1 MYCETIQKSKTV
13 RTRKRIR
20 ESEQKVNN
28 GKPNILNPEDFLQ
41 EDFKKV
47 QKLLKQATKEGAI
60 RRYNDPLFEKS
71 SSTEADKEYNNKNVK
86 QKDDE
91 SIIYSESNPSISL
104 SSSSKSSIS
113 ESKSSVSD
121 KKQNSKAKVQVK
133 KSKVIGSNEVSRKTD
148 MNLRKREM
156 KDKLKITNGLKDFMN
171 LINKFNS
178 PEAPQLLLKDF
189 TKEESKGEEN

>member
-1 MYCETIQKSKTV
+1 MYCETMQKSKTV

-47 QKLLKQATKEGAI
+47 QKLLKQAAKEGTI
-60 RRYNDPLFEKS
+60 RRFNDPLFEKS
-71 SSTEADKEYNNKNVK
+71 CSTEAEKEHKDQNIKRKN
-86 QKDDE
+86 DE
-91 SIIYSESNPSISL
+91 ITISSDSNPSISL

-113 ESKSSVSD
+113 VSKSSVSD
-121 KKQNSKAKVQVK
+121 KKQNSRVKAQFKQAK
-133 KSKVIGSNEVSRKTD
+133 AINTSEVSRKPG

-156 KDKLKITNGLKDFMN
+156 KDKSKITNGLKDFIN
-171 LINKFNS
+171 LITMFNS

-189 TKEESKGEEN
+189 TREESKDDDN